1 MISDVPARSGT
12 ILTPA
17 NLDAGAGPAASK
29 IPTPTPSSN
38 ESPLAAAV
46 ATDPKSVALA
56 QANARVK
63 EGKQALT
70 QMLSAMNPDAM
81 TAKDAAKIARQI
93 VAAAQEAVSLGGSR
107 MALLEPSLPVL
118 SSASRMAIQKQAD
131 DQA

>member
-12 ILTPA
+12 ILTPV
-17 NLDAGAGPAASK
+17 NQDAGAGPAASK
-29 IPTPTPSSN
+29 IPTSTPSSN

-63 EGKQALT
+63 EGKLALT

-81 TAKDAAKIARQI
+81 TAADAAKIAKQI

-131 DQA
+131 NNG

>member
-17 NLDAGAGPAASK
+17 NQDVGVGPTASK
-29 IPTPTPSSN
+29 IPTQTPSQN
-38 ESPLAAAV
+38 ESSSTAAV
-46 ATDPKSVALA
+46 ATDAKSVALA

-63 EGKQALT
+63 EGKLALT

-81 TAKDAAKIARQI
+81 TAEDAAKIARKI

-118 SSASRMAIQKQAD
+118 TSASHMAIQKQAD
-131 DQA
+131 SNG

>member
-29 IPTPTPSSN
+29 IPTPSTS
-38 ESPLAAAV
+38 ESQPAAAV
-46 ATDPKSVALA
+46 ATDAKSVALA

-81 TAKDAAKIARQI
+81 TAADAAKIAKQI

-131 DQA
+131 NNG

>member
-29 IPTPTPSSN
+29 TPTPSASG
-38 ESPLAAAV
+38 SPLAAAV

-81 TAKDAAKIARQI
+81 TAADAAKIAKQI

-118 SSASRMAIQKQAD
+118 SSTSRMAIQKQAD
-131 DQA
+131 NNG

>member
-1 MISDVPARSGT
+1 MISDVPARSGP

-29 IPTPTPSSN
+29 SQTAPQAKSLLDS
-38 ESPLAAAV
+38 AV

-63 EGKQALT
+63 QGKEALT
-70 QMLSAMNPDAM
+70 AMLGKMNADSM
-81 TAKDAAKIARQI
+81 TAADAAKIAKQI

-107 MALLEPSLPVL
+107 MALLEPSLPVV
-118 SSASRMAIQKQAD
+118 SAATRMASSTNDNKTA
-131 DQA
+131 

>member
-17 NLDAGAGPAASK
+17 NQDAGAGPAASK
-29 IPTPTPSSN
+29 IPTQTPASN

-70 QMLSAMNPDAM
+70 QMLAAMNPDAM
-81 TAKDAAKIARQI
+81 TATDAAKIARQI

-131 DQA
+131 NNG

>member
-29 IPTPTPSSN
+29 IPTPTPSPN
-38 ESPLAAAV
+38 ASPLAAAV

-70 QMLSAMNPDAM
+70 QMLSSMNPDAM
-81 TAKDAAKIARQI
+81 TAADAAKIARQI

-118 SSASRMAIQKQAD
+118 SSASRMAILKQAD
-131 DQA
+131 NNG

>member
-17 NLDAGAGPAASK
+17 NLEAGAGPAASK
-29 IPTPTPSSN
+29 LPSQTPSPN
-38 ESPLAAAV
+38 ESALAAAV

-63 EGKQALT
+63 EGKKALT
-70 QMLSAMNPDAM
+70 QMLTSMNPDAI
-81 TAKDAAKIARQI
+81 TAADAAKIARQI
-93 VAAAQEAVSLGGSR
+93 VSAAQEAVSLGGSR

-118 SSASRMAIQKQAD
+118 SSASRMSIQKQAD
-131 DQA
+131 NNG

>member
-17 NLDAGAGPAASK
+17 NQDAGAGPAASK
-29 IPTPTPSSN
+29 IPTQTPSPN

-70 QMLSAMNPDAM
+70 QMLAAMNPDAM
-81 TAKDAAKIARQI
+81 TAEDAAKIARKI

-118 SSASRMAIQKQAD
+118 SSASRMSIQKQAD
-131 DQA
+131 NNG

>member
-17 NLDAGAGPAASK
+17 NLEAGAGPAASK
-29 IPTPTPSSN
+29 IPTPSLT

>member
-29 IPTPTPSSN
+29 IPTPSPN
-38 ESPLAAAV
+38 ASPLTAAV

-70 QMLSAMNPDAM
+70 QMLSSMNPDAM
-81 TAKDAAKIARQI
+81 TAEDAAKIARQI

-131 DQA
+131 NNG

>member
-29 IPTPTPSSN
+29 VPTLTPSVN
-38 ESPLAAAV
+38 QSPLAAAV
-46 ATDPKSVALA
+46 ATDPKSIALA
-56 QANARVK
+56 QANARVE
-63 EGKQALT
+63 EGKHALT
-70 QMLSAMNPDAM
+70 QMLNSMNPDAM
-81 TAKDAAKIARQI
+81 TASDAAKLAKKI

-118 SSASRMAIQKQAD
+118 TSASRMAIQKQAD
-131 DQA
+131 SQA

>member
-29 IPTPTPSSN
+29 TPTPSASG
-38 ESPLAAAV
+38 SPLAAAV

-81 TAKDAAKIARQI
+81 TAADAAKIAKQI

-131 DQA
+131 NNG